1 MRDKCILCGSKFT
14 KEPVFICHDMPATA
28 QELLKK
34 ENLEDDNTLDLELY
48 QCPKCG
54 LVQFNCEPVEYYKDS
69 TRAAER
75 GAGLTKLRQEDYK
88 YFIEK
93 YNLYGKKIVEIGAG
107 KGGYLKT
114 LKEMKEY
121 HVKEY
126 GIENNEEYVR
136 IANEIEGVNV
146 FCGNPENSELRLPGA
161 PYDGFMTFSYLARLI
176 KPNDMV
182 ALVDKNLLEN
192 GVGYVMVPSLE
203 HILRNDGFFD
213 VTRDLV
219 AYYSVDTL
227 KFLFEKNNFDVLEY
241 GEKLDYYIYA
251 IVRKRK
257 QLDLRSK
264 WAFSE
269 RLLSKLRNF
278 VEEEKTDERKIAV
291 WCAGHFAFTVL
302 STSKIGES
310 ISYIIDN
317 AEFKQGY
324 YAPGSKVPIVGS
336 EYYKIEPVDTIIIL
350 GPIYVDEI
358 VSEIKSK
365 LSDAIKIVTFDKTGI
380 RNL

>member
-1 MRDKCILCGSKFT
+1 MRDRCILCNNKLNE
-14 KEPVFICHDMPATA
+14 KPIFICSNMPATA
-28 QELLKK
+28 QELLTEK
-34 ENLEDDNTLDLELY
+34 NLENDSPMDLELY

-54 LVQFNCEPVEYYKDS
+54 LVQFNCEPVKYYKDS

-75 GAGLTKLRQEDYK
+75 SEGLTKLRQEDYK

-93 YNLYGKKIVEIGAG
+93 YNLYGKKIIEIGAG

-126 GIENNEEYVR
+126 GIEKNEEYVR

-146 FCGNPENSELRLPGA
+146 FCGDSENSALRLPGA
-161 PYDGFMTFSYLARLI
+161 PYDGFMSFSYLARLI

-182 ALVDKNLLEN
+182 ELVDKNLLEN

-203 HILRNDGFFD
+203 HILKDDGFFD
-213 VTRDLV
+213 VTRDLI
-219 AYYSVDTL
+219 AYYSIDTL
-227 KFLFEKNNFDVLEY
+227 KFLFEKNNFDVLEC
-241 GEKLDYYIYA
+241 GEKLDYYIYV
-251 IVRKRK
+251 IVKKRKR
-257 QLDLRSK
+257 LDLKSK
-264 WAFSE
+264 WASSE
-269 RLLSKLRNF
+269 KLVLELKKF
-278 VEEEKTDERKIAV
+278 VEKEKADGRKIAV

-302 STSKIGES
+302 STSKIGDN

-317 AEFKQGY
+317 AKFKQGY
-324 YAPGSKVPIVGS
+324 YAPGSKVPIVGL

-365 LSDAIKIVTFDKTGI
+365 LSDKIKIVTFDKTGI